1 MSAESGQNM
10 PNLTDVAA
18 GITNLEA
25 QLTRS
30 AASAPSENAPNAK
43 GREFPSANVPDAK
56 RRKNVFSRRK
66 AIGPAA
72 SAAAEGP
79 TTTLAEIE
87 AAEAPATQRSMDE
100 HRRLLREAGHNHWYG
115 WSKEKCKEIIQAAE
129 ALPELTPSEN
139 LTYITA
145 LDEND
150 YPAWFREMTGLDLP
164 LPYGINSDEATST

>member
-18 GITNLEA
+18 GSTNLES

-72 SAAAEGP
+72 SATAKAP
-79 TTTLAEIE
+79 TTAPAASS
-87 AAEAPATQRSMDE
+87 AAEAPSTRRNMNE
-100 HRRLLREAGHNHWYG
+100 HSRLLAEAAIDHGWG
-115 WSKEKCKEIIQAAE
+115 WSPKKCKEIILAAE
-129 ALPELTPSEN
+129 ALPELTPKERT
-139 LTYITA
+139 TYLTA
-145 LDEND
+145 LDEYECPD
-150 YPAWFREMTGLDLP
+150 WS
-164 LPYGINSDEATST
+164 SDEESDAADERD